1 MNLNPNYNINELI
14 VVSYDEYVKANSF
27 EQVQGF
33 IKKCKGEIKQQL
45 TLINNKQ
52 LIFLPLLIIF
62 CKTDDETRDALYCYL
77 EDVCKC
83 KPYEWEKLY
92 NIVLI

>member
-14 VVSYDEYVKANSF
+14 VISYDEYVTDDSF

-33 IKKCKGEIKQQL
+33 IKKCKEEIKYQL
-45 TLINNKQ
+45 KLLNNKQ
-52 LIFLPLLIIF
+52 LSFLPLLIIF
-62 CKTDDETRDALYCYL
+62 CKTDDETRDTLYCHL
-77 EDVCKC
+77 EDVCNC